1 MREGGT
7 GVAVDPIMN
16 PGTDRCAGVIDR
28 YRSLL
33 PVTDATPVVAL
44 GEGSTPLIESP
55 KLGTLFGNR
64 CQVYLKYEGLNPT
77 GSFKDRGMTVAVSRA
92 AEMGATTLVC
102 ASTGNT
108 SASAAAYAA
117 RAGIRCAVLI
127 PAGNIALGKLAQ
139 AFIYGAK
146 VIAIDGNFD
155 SCLRVV
161 REFEGDPGFAIVNS
175 INPDRLEGQKTAAFE
190 IADALGEAPFAH
202 VLPVGNAGNI
212 TAYWKGY
219 TEYYRLGRIRTTP
232 RMIGFQ
238 AAGAAPLFYDRAIEH
253 PETAASAIRIGNPAS
268 RTLAKAALLESQGAI
283 DIVAD
288 EQIFAAQRW
297 LASEEGLF
305 VEPASAAAVAGLLK
319 CADATLRCQGCPLFG
334 IPEGAQ
340 IAVTLTGHGLKDV
353 ASVIDRGLKPYQA
366 PADKAAVRRLL

>member
-1 MREGGT
+1 MCKGYT
-7 GVAVDPIMN
+7 GAALDPIMS
-16 PGTDRCAGVIDR
+16 PVTDRSAGVIER

-33 PVTDATPVVAL
+33 PITDDTPIITL

-55 KLGTLFGNR
+55 KLGALLGNR
-64 CQVYLKYEGLNPT
+64 CQVFLKYEGLNPT
-77 GSFKDRGMTVAVSRA
+77 GSFKDRGMTVAVSKA
-92 AEMGATTLVC
+92 AEGRATTLVC

-117 RAGIRCAVLI
+117 RAGIQCAVLV

-139 AFIYGAK
+139 AIAYGAK

-161 REFEGDPGFAIVNS
+161 RELATMPGIGIVNS
-175 INPDRLEGQKTAAFE
+175 INPFRLEGQKTAAFE
-190 IADALGEAPFAH
+190 ISDALGEAPFAH
-202 VLPVGNAGNI
+202 VLPIGNAGNI
-212 TAYWKGY
+212 AAYWKGY
-219 TEYYRLGRIRTTP
+219 TEYRRLGRTGVSP

-238 AAGAAPLFYDRAIEH
+238 AAGAAPIFYDRIIEA

-268 RTLAKAALLESQGAI
+268 RALAKAALLQSQGMV

-288 EQIFAAQRW
+288 DQIFAAQRW
-297 LASEEGLF
+297 LASEEGVF

-319 CADATLRCQGCPLFG
+319 CADAQRRCDSCPLSG
-334 IPEGAQ
+334 IPEGSK

-353 ASVIDRGLKPYQA
+353 ASVIDRGTETYQA
-366 PADKAAVRRLL
+366 PADKAAVFRLL